1 MKCEAEGIIQYALPI
16 KRGTSRKGNDYEIRD
31 YVMETSTWYHTRM
44 RFSVFSFDGPVENPP
59 QVGDKIKLRF
69 EVLAAQSKDGNWYN
83 SVKALS
89 IDKIEDDHGSDK
101 QD

>member
-1 MKCEAEGIIQYALPI
+1 MKCEAEGIIQCALPV
-16 KRGTSRKGNDYEIRD
+16 KRGTSRKGKDYEIRD

-44 RFSVFSFDGPVENPP
+44 RFSVSSFDGPVENPP

-69 EVLAAQSKDGNWYN
+69 EVLAAQNKNGDWYN
-83 SVKALS
+83 AVRALS
-89 IDKIEDDHGSDK
+89 IDKIEDNYGSDK